1 MLALSELCVQY
12 PLWLLLL
19 LFVVV
24 VVVVVVVVAV
34 TTAAVAVDMQHYYWS
49 LYMSARM
56 KHYDVFNEQKT
67 PFQKL
72 LP

>member
-19 LFVVV
+19 LF
-24 VVVVVVVVAV
+24 VVVVVVAV